1 MKEYKE
7 LLGYVE
13 IENTNYPFHFS
24 SETFDLKVFPPTID
38 LWNEKKDSLFMNFG
52 RLKPNKNNWIGTH
65 QIEGTTA
72 QGYHILFLVSDGNRN
87 FNGFETFHVI
97 WMVYH
102 RNKSY
107 DFSQINGLR
116 FSGGDINLFYPAH
129 RILKPKFTNRVDGL
143 GYKELQISS
152 KSEDY
157 QSCGKYR
164 AAPHIDAEIR
174 INSFATLH
182 FQNEKNPMDAESVLL
197 VDFSCPVTIDTVI
210 QTIHDLFLFFVF
222 TCYRR
227 NICFPK
233 MDVYWFNS
241 ENKKDFDGSVFLSR
255 KSTPESHNRVQDR
268 IIGFDFWGK
277 KMSRMLTAIKNKK
290 LDFEHV
296 CDDIS
301 SQRSYPHS
309 RFILVLTE
317 FEREFRNIYGNN
329 YQRSAVFAET
339 KKDVVAALDKLAN
352 EKTGRSKKQVKEFIK
367 SIQNT
372 DNSYSSRVKAALF
385 DCIDIMRS
393 FIERE
398 YGKCS
403 PSIIDGVSNRVGDLR
418 NGFAHSRL
426 DLKIKPIHLNDIVI
440 IEMLTYAI
448 RLKQYEKDPEK
459 VHKALAKL
467 FGILF

>member
-7 LLGYVE
+7 TLGYLE
-13 IENTNYPFHFS
+13 IDHTNYPFHFN

-38 LWNEKKDSLFMNFG
+38 LWNEKKDSLLMGLGNF
-52 RLKPNKNNWIGTH
+52 KIKKNKWIGTH
-65 QIEGTTA
+65 QIEGVTV
-72 QGYHILFLVSDGNRN
+72 QGYHILFLVSDDFSSN
-87 FNGFETFHVI
+87 NGFETYHVI

-102 RNKSY
+102 GNKSY
-107 DFSQINGLR
+107 DLSQINGLR
-116 FSGGDINLFYPAH
+116 ISGGEINLFYPAH

-152 KSEDY
+152 TSQDY

-164 AAPHIDAEIR
+164 AAPHVDAEIK

-182 FQNEKNPMDAESVLL
+182 FRNEKNPMDAESVLL
-197 VDFSCPVTIDTVI
+197 IDFSCPVTIDIVI
-210 QTIHDLFLFFVF
+210 QTINDLFLFFVF

-233 MDVYWFNS
+233 IDIYWFNS
-241 ENKKDFDGSVFLSR
+241 ENKKDFDGRVFLSR
-255 KSTPESHNRVQDR
+255 KSTPETHDRVQDR
-268 IIGFDFWGK
+268 IIDFDFWGK
-277 KMSRMLTAIKNKK
+277 KMSRMLTTIKNNK
-290 LDFEHV
+290 LNLEHV

-339 KKDVVAALDKLAN
+339 KKDVVNALNILAN
-352 EKTGRSKKQVKEFIK
+352 EKTGRSKKQVREFVK
-367 SIQNT
+367 SIENM
-372 DNSYSSRVKAALF
+372 DDSYSSRVKSALY
-385 DCIDIMRS
+385 DCFDIMRP
-393 FIERE
+393 FIENK
-398 YGKCS
+398 YGNYS
-403 PSIIDGVSNRVGDLR
+403 PLTIDSISNRVGALR

-426 DLKIKPIHLNDIVI
+426 DLVIKPIHLNDIVI
-440 IEMLTYAI
+440 IEILTYAI
-448 RLKQYEKDPEK
+448 RLKLYEKDTEK
-459 VHKALAKL
+459 VQKAIAKL
-467 FGILF
+467 FGKRI